1 MFDGQSPKSLSRES
15 NGRSEPKVG
24 SPDPKFI
31 RSFRFEENLTGAPRV
46 AKHSSAAQ
54 RMFPGPP
61 FAELEK

>member
-1 MFDGQSPKSLSRES
+1 MSP
-15 NGRSEPKVG
+15 N
-24 SPDPKFI
+24 PKFI

-61 FAELEK
+61 FAEFQNYLLFKK